1 MSRIKLC
8 GKLKSASGLMA
19 RALGVCAAAVAVS
32 AGLPAEEVTE
42 KFLSEGVTARVGGY
56 RPQRA
61 VMDQEASIATKTPD
75 GLKAPKF
82 GYITLGDRK
91 FAFIADEPEGEE
103 GRLFIDANADGDL
116 TNDPA
121 VEWKSEERG
130 GLKQYTGRGKVQ
142 LTADR
147 TGALGLYRFDP
158 KDPRR
163 AQLATTLMFY
173 TDFGSEYSFELDG
186 KPFSTF
192 VSGALADGAM
202 LPIDRDGNGRVSR
215 RFENAQIGSAFNVTG
230 TTYKFALADGRL
242 TLEKAAEPIEQQ
254 PLPPNLVVGQKA
266 LTFTAKTMKGEEIQF
281 PGAYKGKVVMLD
293 FWATWCGPCIGEIPH
308 MKEAYKAWHEQGFE
322 ILGVSFDQENMAEKV
337 TSFLES
343 QEITWNQI
351 YEGKGW
357 ETTLGSMHDVSA
369 IPFVLLVD
377 GDTGEIL
384 ADAAA
389 LRGPGLSEFVGK
401 ILEARK
407 AGEKTE

>member
-1 MSRIKLC
+1 MSTARW
-8 GKLKSASGLMA
+8 LKTLWRKVCSAAGL
-19 RALGVCAAAVAVS
+19 CAAIVAVS
-32 AGLPAEEVTE
+32 ACVRAEDVTE

-61 VMDQEASIATKTPD
+61 AMDQEASIVSKAPED
-75 GLKAPKF
+75 LKAPKF
-82 GYITLGDRK
+82 GYIVLGDRK
-91 FAFIADEPEGEE
+91 FAFIADEPEGAE
-103 GRLFIDANADGDL
+103 GRLFIDSNADGDL

-130 GLKQYTGRGKVQ
+130 GLKQYSGRGKVQ
-142 LTADR
+142 LTAER

-173 TDFGSEYSFELDG
+173 TDFGSEYSFQLDG

-192 VSGALADGAM
+192 VSGSLADGAT

-215 RFENAQIGSAFNVTG
+215 RFETAQIGAPFNFTG
-230 TTYKFALADGRL
+230 TTYKFALSEGRL
-242 TLEKAAEPIEQQ
+242 TLAAAAEPIEQQ
-254 PLPPNLVVGQKA
+254 PLPPNLTVGQKA
-266 LTFTAKTMKGEEIQF
+266 LSFSAKTMKGEEIQF

-308 MKEAYKAWHEQGFE
+308 MKEAYKAWHDKGFE
-322 ILGVSFDQENMAEKV
+322 ILGVSFDQENMSEKV
-337 TSFLES
+337 TSFLDA
-343 QEITWNQI
+343 QEITWSQI

-357 ETTLGSMHDVSA
+357 ETTLGGMHDVSA

-389 LRGPGLSEFVGK
+389 LRGPGLSDFIGK
-401 ILEARK
+401 ILDARK

>member
-1 MSRIKLC
+1 
-8 GKLKSASGLMA
+8 
-19 RALGVCAAAVAVS
+19 
-32 AGLPAEEVTE
+32 
-42 KFLSEGVTARVGGY
+42 
-56 RPQRA
+56 
-61 VMDQEASIATKTPD
+61 
-75 GLKAPKF
+75 
-82 GYITLGDRK
+82 
-91 FAFIADEPEGEE
+91 
-103 GRLFIDANADGDL
+103 
-116 TNDPA
+116 
-121 VEWKSEERG
+121 
-130 GLKQYTGRGKVQ
+130 
-142 LTADR
+142 
-147 TGALGLYRFDP
+147 
-158 KDPRR
+158 
-163 AQLATTLMFY
+163 
-173 TDFGSEYSFELDG
+173 
-186 KPFSTF
+186 
-192 VSGALADGAM
+192 M

-215 RFENAQIGSAFNVTG
+215 RFENVQIGSAFNFTG

-377 GDTGEIL
+377 GDTGKFWRTRQHCVVRVCRNL
-384 ADAAA
+384 
-389 LRGPGLSEFVGK
+389 LGK
-401 ILEARK
+401 SWKLVRPARK
-407 AGEKTE
+407 RSDMFPVTEDGGRVRRKTSGTPAAIFFSVSGTWET

>member
-1 MSRIKLC
+1 MSRMESFL
-8 GKLKSASGLMA
+8 KLKSAAGLIA
-19 RALGVCAAAVAVS
+19 RGLGVCAAAVAVS
-32 AGLPAEEVTE
+32 AGVSAEEVTE

-61 VMDQEASIATKTPD
+61 MMDQDAAIVTKAPD

-121 VEWKSEERG
+121 VEWKSEQRG
-130 GLKQYTGRGKVQ
+130 ELKQYSGRGKVQ

-173 TDFGSEYSFELDG
+173 TDFGSEYSFKLDD
-186 KPFSTF
+186 KPYSTF
-192 VSGALADGAM
+192 VSGALANGVR
-202 LPIDRDGNGRVSR
+202 LPIDRDGNGRVSS
-215 RFENAQIGSAFNVTG
+215 RFETAQVGAAFNFTG
-230 TTYKFALADGRL
+230 TTYKFELADGRL
-242 TLEKAAEPIEQQ
+242 TLEKAAESIEQQ
-254 PLPPNLVVGQKA
+254 PLPPNLAVGQKA
-266 LTFTAKTMKGEEIQF
+266 LAFTAKTMKGEEIQF
-281 PGAYKGKVVMLD
+281 PAAYKGKVVMLD

-308 MKEAYKAWHEQGFE
+308 MKEAYTAWHGKGFE
-322 ILGVSFDQENMAEKV
+322 ILGVSFDQENMSEKV
-337 TSFLES
+337 TSFLDS
-343 QEITWNQI
+343 QEITWSQI

>member
-1 MSRIKLC
+1 
-8 GKLKSASGLMA
+8 
-19 RALGVCAAAVAVS
+19 
-32 AGLPAEEVTE
+32 
-42 KFLSEGVTARVGGY
+42 
-56 RPQRA
+56 
-61 VMDQEASIATKTPD
+61 
-75 GLKAPKF
+75 
-82 GYITLGDRK
+82 
-91 FAFIADEPEGEE
+91 
-103 GRLFIDANADGDL
+103 
-116 TNDPA
+116 
-121 VEWKSEERG
+121 
-130 GLKQYTGRGKVQ
+130 
-142 LTADR
+142 
-147 TGALGLYRFDP
+147 
-158 KDPRR
+158 
-163 AQLATTLMFY
+163 
-173 TDFGSEYSFELDG
+173 
-186 KPFSTF
+186 
-192 VSGALADGAM
+192 
-202 LPIDRDGNGRVSR
+202 
-215 RFENAQIGSAFNVTG
+215 
-230 TTYKFALADGRL
+230 
-242 TLEKAAEPIEQQ
+242 
-254 PLPPNLVVGQKA
+254 
-266 LTFTAKTMKGEEIQF
+266 EEIQF